1 MEEEEIMKKFL
12 TTAVLLTNMIGF
24 TAALA
29 NDVTVYSLHKSQTD
43 IMLTEDNID
52 DLINNDSSHSK
63 KHGSQKH
70 AKRIQL
76 TDCKPKSTAQ
86 NQETRS
92 FVGTYQTPQ
101 CCLVILSLS
110 VFESQ
115 FPILSK
121 SIVTTRRQIICV
133 RRASKR
139 RRTGDLNDKKIC
151 GNSYKRCDTIV
162 KLARELI
169 HICHKYIS
177 IDVSDNLNTSDLYP
191 ESLAT
196 QTFTVTTH

>member
-1 MEEEEIMKKFL
+1 VEEEEIMKKFL

-76 TDCKPKSTAQ
+76 TDCKPK
-86 NQETRS
+86 
-92 FVGTYQTPQ
+92 
-101 CCLVILSLS
+101 ID
-110 VFESQ
+110 
-115 FPILSK
+115 
-121 SIVTTRRQIICV
+121 
-133 RRASKR
+133 
-139 RRTGDLNDKKIC
+139 RTKPGNAFIC
-151 GNSYKRCDTIV
+151 GY
-162 KLARELI
+162 
-169 HICHKYIS
+169 
-177 IDVSDNLNTSDLYP
+177 VSDATMLPCNLEP
-191 ESLAT
+191 ECI
-196 QTFTVTTH
+196 